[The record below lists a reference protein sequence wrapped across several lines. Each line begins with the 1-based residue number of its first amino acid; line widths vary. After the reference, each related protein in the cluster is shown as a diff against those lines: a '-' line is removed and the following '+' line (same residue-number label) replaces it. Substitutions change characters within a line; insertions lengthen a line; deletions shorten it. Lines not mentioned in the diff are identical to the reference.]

1 MENTYLQA
9 ILTRMKIGGLT
20 TPADQLMVM
29 KYLLEKVNELEE
41 RLDAKQATVSRSSNS
56 KTSKKKITSS

>member
-1 MENTYLQA
+1 
-9 ILTRMKIGGLT
+9 MKIGGLT

-29 KYLLEKVNELEE
+29 KYLLQKVDELEE